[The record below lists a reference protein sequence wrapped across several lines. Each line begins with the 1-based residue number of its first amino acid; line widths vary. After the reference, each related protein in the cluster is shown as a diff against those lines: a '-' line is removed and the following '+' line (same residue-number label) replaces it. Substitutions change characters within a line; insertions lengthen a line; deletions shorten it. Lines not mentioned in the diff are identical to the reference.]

1 MKKPNHFEDFK
12 EILDTFVKLH
22 AVEPASTARHVRK
35 LIADEANA
43 LRLEGF
49 PGDKTPDGCVV
60 ITLVVSTAT
69 GIYRIPL
76 KFKATT
82 DLARFIRQI
91 KEVMTDYRFQAMGTV
106 TRWVA
111 FETLLELSPWFS
123 VNPLDLTYS
132 AEGVCLGG
140 HIVQTTLTTRRLIRV
155 TLLNNVNEME
165 MGVEK

>member
-12 EILDTFVKLH
+12 ELLDTFVKLH
-22 AVEPASTARHVRK
+22 AVEPASTARYVRK

-49 PGDKTPDGCVV
+49 PGEKMSDGNVAV
-60 ITLVVSTAT
+60 TLVANTAT

-76 KFKATT
+76 KFRATT

-91 KEVMTDYRFQAMGTV
+91 KEVMTNYRFQAMSTV
-106 TRWVA
+106 TRWVT
-111 FETLLELSPWFS
+111 FEALLELSPWHA
-123 VNPLDLTYS
+123 VHPLDLTYS

-140 HIVQTTLTTRRLIRV
+140 HIVHVDQKTRRLIRV

-165 MGVEK
+165 IGVEK